1 MHFNLTVLYVEFSN
15 ILTMLVMTINVS
27 DDYDVRMSFV
37 DRQTGQ
43 LLPMSAQAAHNVA
56 CQYGTKA
63 MYERGAFVHS
73 SQSVVC

>member
-43 LLPMSAQAAHNVA
+43 LLPCRHTHGTKRGI
-56 CQYGTKA
+56 CPCGTKA

-73 SQSVVC
+73 SQ